1 MIDAEV
7 AAWLAKN
14 IRPGP
19 DFRLLVVGD
28 EHQLPSV
35 GHGRVLADL
44 LAADVISVSRLTIVQ
59 RQATGSRIVQQAH
72 RILERQPLLV
82 GDTHDWTVVPLPGE
96 AEAAQ
101 AVVIRAVRRVLRE
114 EATSILP
121 RDRAFDARRDLQVL
135 TPRVGGALGVEAL
148 NEKLRELVNPGAG
161 DGPWVAGGQRVREG
175 DRVTCIHNDYT
186 VEPDGLM
193 NGEQGVVRA
202 VEGDALRLLLD
213 DGREVRTRGVQNKSV
228 ALAFAATVHR
238 AQGSEYPVV
247 LLVYHRSHA
256 PLLDQRVLYTGVTRA
271 KQRVILCADPEAL
284 RVSAATGAAL
294 ERCSG
299 LAARIRRRQRARS
312 AE

>member
-1 MIDAEV
+1 
-7 AAWLAKN
+7 
-14 IRPGP
+14 
-19 DFRLLVVGD
+19 
-28 EHQLPSV
+28 
-35 GHGRVLADL
+35 
-44 LAADVISVSRLTIVQ
+44 
-59 RQATGSRIVQQAH
+59 
-72 RILERQPLLV
+72 
-82 GDTHDWTVVPLPGE
+82 
-96 AEAAQ
+96 
-101 AVVIRAVRRVLRE
+101 
-114 EATSILP
+114 
-121 RDRAFDARRDLQVL
+121 
-135 TPRVGGALGVEAL
+135 
-148 NEKLRELVNPGAG
+148 
-161 DGPWVAGGQRVREG
+161 VREG